1 MPSPPSE
8 QPGPNPFWPFNNRH
22 DFDWVIHYV
31 QDLAA
36 SRRQI
41 NQGLDLWLSSTLH
54 PDYAGPPV
62 PWKNAKEMYQA
73 VDAIQQ
79 GTIPWKTYEIK
90 YNGPVDAN
98 SPKWKLQTY
107 TLCYRDV
114 VLLMEEQLA
123 NPAFKDECN
132 YAPFMELD
140 EMGQPIY
147 SEFFSGE
154 WSWMQCVS
162 FIFTEKNFA
171 VLIYNHRMK
180 LPRIRLPM
188 VLFLSLSSVAAI
200 KPPSLLRPATKSFT
214 QYMSER
220 QIFRML
226 HVVPMAQ
233 ASCLLRFFLSQ
244 KVCCILFIS

>member
-1 MPSPPSE
+1 MNDGTLPSPPSE

-31 QDLAA
+31 KDLAA
-36 SRRQI
+36 SKHQI

-62 PWKNAKEMYQA
+62 PWRNTKKMYQT

-79 GTIPWKTYEIK
+79 GTVPWKTYEIK
-90 YNGPVDAN
+90 YNGPVDVN
-98 SPKWKLQTY
+98 SPKWKLETY

-123 NPAFKDECN
+123 NPAFKNDCN

-140 EMGQPIY
+140 EMGKPIY

-154 WSWMQCVS
+154 WSWTQCVR
-162 FIFTEKNFA
+162 FLFTETILPF
-171 VLIYNHRMK
+171 LIFNYRTK
-180 LPRIRLPM
+180 LPRILLPM
-188 VLFLSLSSVAAI
+188 VLFLSLSSVAVI
-200 KPPSLLRPATKSFT
+200 K
-214 QYMSER
+214 
-220 QIFRML
+220 
-226 HVVPMAQ
+226 
-233 ASCLLRFFLSQ
+233 
-244 KVCCILFIS
+244 